1 MPIHANTQHDCTPMT
16 AQDERR
22 APPHAQGIHAQDQQ
36 LTYTRTTALADV
48 CMLHFASAGAHSKGV
63 IYCGTCHTNVK
74 VNEVLKRPIF
84 NSYQWGNNLSTQK
97 IAVRLCER
105 VFLATEMPYWLDIDG
120 GMGFGDELVS
130 EMQEGVKNCKVV
142 TFDSCSTANA
152 PPHLLAIRAV
162 TRACR
167 NCQ

>member
-105 VFLATEMPYWLDIDG
+105 VFLATEMPYWLDIGG

-130 EMQEGVKNCKVV
+130 AMQEGVKGCKV
-142 TFDSCSTANA
+142 AM
-152 PPHLLAIRAV
+152 LLFFWFHVGKKHASK
-162 TRACR
+162 CH
-167 NCQ
+167 CF